1 MVKLLVSKMETL
13 LAVNNMFDDA
23 FLELESGKLYT
34 LDLHGKT
41 LEEARA
47 ELIYTL
53 NSLDIFYKGVLV
65 IHGYHGGTVLKNFV
79 RDQFEYKNIYKKIK
93 VDASRTV
100 ILIDW
105 STNEK

>member
-1 MVKLLVSKMETL
+1 
-13 LAVNNMFDDA
+13 MFDDA
-23 FLELESGKLYT
+23 FLELEFGKLYT

-65 IHGYHGGTVLKNFV
+65 IHGYHGGAVLKNFV
-79 RDQFEYKNIYKKIK
+79 RDQFQYKNIYKKIK

>member
-1 MVKLLVSKMETL
+1 METL

-23 FLELESGKLYT
+23 FLELEFGKLYT

-65 IHGYHGGTVLKNFV
+65 IHRYHGGTVLKNFV
-79 RDQFEYKNIYKKIK
+79 RDQFENKNIYKKMNRLPI
-93 VDASRTV
+93 
-100 ILIDW
+100 
-105 STNEK
+105 

>member
-1 MVKLLVSKMETL
+1 MENFILLT
-13 LAVNNMFDDA
+13 
-23 FLELESGKLYT
+23 Y
-34 LDLHGKT
+34 GKT

-65 IHGYHGGTVLKNFV
+65 IHGYHCGTVLKNFV